1 MRVTTRERQ
10 EWRRLR
16 AEGWYYGEIAERVG
30 RSPSTVRHH
39 CHDVRRGGS
48 LAEPMPCDNGR
59 RWRIRRAR
67 LRDGQQA
74 FAHALAEALCEG
86 LPDEWRSRALRLL

>member
-1 MRVTTRERQ
+1 VRVTTLQRR

-16 AEGWYYGEIAERVG
+16 AEGWLYSEIAEHVG
-30 RSPSTVRHH
+30 RHPDTVRHH
-39 CHDVRRGGS
+39 CHDVKRQHEQR
-48 LAEPMPCDNGR
+48 EPVSCDDGR
-59 RWRIRRAR
+59 RWRMRAAR
-67 LRDGQQA
+67 PRDGRQA